1 MKYLIPLL
9 ILCLSGCQM
18 VGQYQQKAAKE
29 SAKGILTYCA
39 SVDEAYRLNYR
50 AQVNEMLGGKAD
62 VEINC
67 Y

>member
-1 MKYLIPLL
+1 
-9 ILCLSGCQM
+9 M